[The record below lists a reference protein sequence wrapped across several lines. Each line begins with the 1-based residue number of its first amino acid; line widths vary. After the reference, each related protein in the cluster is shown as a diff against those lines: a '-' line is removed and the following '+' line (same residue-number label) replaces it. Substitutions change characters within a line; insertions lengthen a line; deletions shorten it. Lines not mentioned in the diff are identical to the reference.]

1 MYDLVQLATSA
12 VAVGTRISALLTFT
26 PFPGGNAIPM
36 RVKAGLA
43 IAITSLL
50 YPVYHDSVPM
60 ISATNV
66 LGVIGS
72 EMMIGLLT
80 GLTITFIFEGA
91 QIAGQIM
98 GMQVGFSLVNII
110 DPQTQVDT
118 PVLSTMHQMLV
129 LLIFLRLDVHHWVIR
144 GTASSFS
151 YLPIGELRVS
161 GSALEALLHGAS
173 SIFVSGVEIAAPI
186 LCATLLADVG
196 LGFVGKASPQL
207 QVLFLGMSVKTVLAL
222 LVWMSALALWPN
234 QFELY
239 FGRAM
244 ASSEQLLHLAR

>member
-1 MYDLVQLATSA
+1 MLLLA
-12 VAVGTRISALLTFT
+12 
-26 PFPGGNAIPM
+26 PFPGGSAVPI
-36 RVKAGLA
+36 RIKAALA
-43 IAITSLL
+43 
-50 YPVYHDSVPM
+50 M
-60 ISATNV
+60 
-66 LGVIGS
+66 
-72 EMMIGLLT
+72 LLT
-80 GLTITFIFEGA
+80 LCLFPTYGMKASVLSVASLTVVVLNQMAVGALLGLSLTFVFDAA
-91 QIAGQIM
+91 QLAGQIM